1 MLDSM
6 TMFDNKPNFLILI
19 NDANAAVLNN
29 HIMSITLTENRGFDA
44 DILQIQIDDSAGN
57 IILPDRN
64 AEIEISIGFGMKLVN
79 KGKFIVDSISHSGP
93 PDIITI
99 GAHSA
104 DFKRDFLE
112 RKGKTYEDLTL
123 GSLIEKIASE
133 YGYEFA
139 VAESLKE
146 IKITAKQQTDESDAN
161 FLTRLAGEYDAI
173 ATIKMGKLLFL
184 ENGTGKTAS
193 GQSLPVIIHN
203 RADGDKHSYSVSDR
217 DHYTGVEVRYLIKG
231 EGKRKSVIVGEEERV
246 YKVRKIYDSLEGASV
261 AGEKQLNRISRNKA
275 SINVNLARGNPNL
288 TAESP
293 LKLVGFKSE
302 IDAEEWIVTTVTHN
316 LNSGNGLVTEL
327 MAEIKNTV

>member
-1 MLDSM
+1 MWVLKYIESC
-6 TMFDNKPNFLILI
+6 I
-19 NDANAAVLNN
+19 NN
-29 HIMSITLTENRGFDA
+29 
-44 DILQIQIDDSAGN
+44 SAGN

-104 DFKRDFLE
+104 DFKKDFLE

-123 GSLIEKIASE
+123 GSLIEKIAGE
-133 YGYEFA
+133 YSYEFA

-161 FLTRLAGEYDAI
+161 FFTRLAGEYDAI

-193 GQSLPVIIHN
+193 GQSLPVIIHSW
-203 RADGDKHSYSVSDR
+203 ADGDKHNYSVSDR

-261 AGEKQLNRISRNKA
+261 AGEKKLKRISRNRA

-293 LKLVGFKSE
+293 LVLVGFKSE
-302 IDAEEWIVTTVTHN
+302 INAEDWIVTTVTHN

-327 MAEIKNTV
+327 MGEIKN